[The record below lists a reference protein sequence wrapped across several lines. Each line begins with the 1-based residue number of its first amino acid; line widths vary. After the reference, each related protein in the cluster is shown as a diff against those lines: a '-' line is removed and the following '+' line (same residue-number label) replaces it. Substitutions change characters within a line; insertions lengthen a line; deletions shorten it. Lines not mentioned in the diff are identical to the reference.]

1 MMLHPLEKPT
11 WRTGLIKKI
20 YAVPLGQRYELLF
33 VVILLLLQVSLLVFG
48 MFATS

>member
-1 MMLHPLEKPT
+1 MMLQPLEKPT

-20 YAVPLGQRYELLF
+20 LAIPLGQRYEILL
-33 VVILLLLQVSLLVFG
+33 VGVLLLLQVSLLVFG

>member
-20 YAVPLGQRYELLF
+20 RAVPLGQRYEMLF
-33 VVILLLLQVSLLVFG
+33 VGFLLLVQVSLLVFG
-48 MFATS
+48 IFATS